1 MRADLGPIEARAKIN
16 LYLHVTGR
24 RGDGFHLLD
33 SLFVRVGLA
42 DRLWLSHAEADS
54 LEVSGPFAGALAT
67 EDAGDNLVMR
77 AVDAVRRKVDHAGAF
92 RVHLE
97 KNLPVASGIG
107 GGSADAAA
115 TLKAMARL
123 IGGSEHLDTIAQTLG
138 ADVPPCLSEQPI
150 LVSGIGEIVQTAPQ
164 LPEAAMV
171 LVNPGKPLATPQVFG
186 ARAGTF
192 TAPNPLVVAPGGFD
206 DLVGELERRSNDL
219 ETPACRLEPLIADV
233 LDAMRGQQGIEL
245 ARMSGSGATCFG
257 LVRTLDQALEAAARL
272 QALHPDW
279 WIVATEMVTK
289 ATSLGTDK
297 PINGH
302 P

>member
-33 SLFVRVGLA
+33 SLFVRAGIA
-42 DRLWLSHAEADS
+42 DRLWFSHADADS
-54 LEVSGPFAGALAT
+54 FEVSGPFADVLAG
-67 EDAGDNLVMR
+67 EDARDNLVMR
-77 AVDAVRRKVDHAGAF
+77 AVDAVRGKVGHSGAF

-115 TLKAMARL
+115 TLKAMAHL
-123 IGGSEHLDTIAQTLG
+123 IGGSEFLESIAQTLG

-150 LVSGIGEIVQTAPQ
+150 LVSGIGEIVRTAPQ

-171 LVNPGKPLATPQVFG
+171 LVNPGRPLATPQVFG
-186 ARAGTF
+186 ARSGTF
-192 TAPNPLVVAPGGFD
+192 TAPDPLAVAPGGFD
-206 DLVGELERRSNDL
+206 DLVGELGRRSNDL

-233 LDAMRGQQGIEL
+233 LDALCAQQGIEL

-257 LVRTLDQALEAAARL
+257 LVRTLTQARDAAARL

-279 WIVATEMVTK
+279 WVVATEMVTK
-289 ATSLGTDK
+289 AASLGTDK

-302 P
+302 S